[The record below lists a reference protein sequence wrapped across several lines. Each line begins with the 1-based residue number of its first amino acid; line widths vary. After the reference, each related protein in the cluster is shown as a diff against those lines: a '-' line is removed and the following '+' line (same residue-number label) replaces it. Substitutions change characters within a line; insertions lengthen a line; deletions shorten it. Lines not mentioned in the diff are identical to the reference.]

1 MAEVA
6 IACFILVA
14 LCVEFLFNFQQ
25 LLQGFERP
33 NQPRMALTAQGTREM
48 CFSAVVTQ
56 TSARGL
62 KQQAGTAQRLNAGKG
77 ILPGNLTENLK
88 V

>member
-14 LCVEFLFNFQQ
+14 LVVEFLLNFQQ

-33 NQPRMALTAQGTREM
+33 NLPRMALTTQGTRQV
-48 CFSAVVTQ
+48 CFAAVVTQ

-62 KQQAGTAQRLNAGKG
+62 KQQTGTAQRLNGGKG
-77 ILPGNLTENLK
+77 ILHGNLTENLK

>member
-1 MAEVA
+1 
-6 IACFILVA
+6 
-14 LCVEFLFNFQQ
+14 
-25 LLQGFERP
+25 
-33 NQPRMALTAQGTREM
+33 M

-62 KQQAGTAQRLNAGKG
+62 KQQAGTAQRLNAEKG
-77 ILPGNLTENLK
+77 ILHGNLTENLK